1 MRAVKAVRLAVTGDE
16 DVPVRRHIARLLDP
30 RVVERESAL
39 AAEQAAA
46 AAQRDAQEAREERE
60 AHERR
65 ERDAARARA
74 LEAKLEDEAQRSLLW
89 VFAMAG
95 LAVSAFLAAA

>member
-46 AAQRDAQEAREERE
+46 AQRDAQEAREERE
-60 AHERR
+60 AAHER